1 MTGWANRERAEVTM
15 GTLVSESEAR
25 CLESRKLLADSRVL
39 IARSRRI
46 LNRAWE
52 LGGSSGDDLHQ
63 SVRDR
68 LVDGALFPVPRKAW
82 GGRGTGRVCAVC
94 DVSILSTEI
103 ELEVAG
109 PRKAWAHLMCY
120 DVWRQESDAFRES
133 AASA

>member
-1 MTGWANRERAEVTM
+1 M

-120 DVWRQESDAFRES
+120 DVFEAIVRAYTF
-133 AASA
+133 ASGSEEP